1 MSQSGAKLVVGARE
15 ELQSAEHHLLVWVKG
30 FPHFVLLLLVR
41 VALRMLEHDNV
52 RTDLLETK
60 E

>member
-1 MSQSGAKLVVGARE
+1 MSQSGANLVVGARE

-30 FPHFVLLLLVR
+30 FPHFVLLLLV
-41 VALRMLEHDNV
+41 VALRMLEHDDV
-52 RTDLLETK
+52 RTDLSETK